1 MPPPGVFGLTEAEDF
16 GGLTCWGAEGWR
28 GVAGR
33 LALAGLWDN
42 LGCCAE
48 AASAEGA
55 VRAAAE
61 STALARPWRR
71 RSTSGREWGD
81 MKVLLNRDKVDG
93 YSVPLGSCLEH
104 GQAQRSLRLSQQRG
118 GQQSASPPLSSS
130 KAFQDLS
137 ERDCWSRCIPS
148 RSLHRCARSD
158 NQGDVSAQHI
168 EDWLHGRCCRR

>member
-1 MPPPGVFGLTEAEDF
+1 MPPPGVFGLTEAEDL
-16 GGLTCWGAEGWR
+16 GGLTCWAVEGWR
-28 GVAGR
+28 GTAGR

-61 STALARPWRR
+61 STALAKPWRR

-81 MKVLLNRDKVDG
+81 MKVLRNRNKVDG
-93 YSVPLGSCLEH
+93 YSVPLGPCDMPWTV
-104 GQAQRSLRLSQQRG
+104 GCFRAV
-118 GQQSASPPLSSS
+118 SASAPLSSS
-130 KAFQDLS
+130 TAFRDLS

-148 RSLHRCARSD
+148 RNLHRCARSD
-158 NQGDVSAQHI
+158 NQGDVSTQNI
-168 EDWLHGRCCRR
+168 EGWLHGRCCRR